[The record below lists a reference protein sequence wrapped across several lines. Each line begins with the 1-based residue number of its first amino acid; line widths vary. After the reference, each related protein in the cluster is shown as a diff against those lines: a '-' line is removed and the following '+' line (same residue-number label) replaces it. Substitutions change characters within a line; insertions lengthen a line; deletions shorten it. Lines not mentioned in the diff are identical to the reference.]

1 MRRRS
6 SRTTCSSWTRDAPLS
21 SGPWRR
27 RKETRAWG
35 CASSR
40 SPPRATDR
48 PVGRCPNLGRRKR
61 SSRLSSGVCARS
73 ARSRSNRRASKTRS
87 SRSWGDRLR
96 SRIREAL
103 YIGLFDALPLL
114 RDPMLLVVISLFS
127 FLPVIFIFVF
137 ADQRSAM
144 QSLVGAIVLT
154 FSFTGLFASQSVYFN
169 KQWFRFQ
176 DMLVASKVSPASYA
190 VGLSVSGLVVALPGV
205 AVALIL
211 LLLSGPTTAVGVL
224 LLLITSLL
232 LWIGLV
238 FVGFAIGATT
248 KNARRANSI
257 PQVLSIA
264 LGFLPPVYY
273 PLDRLPAIA
282 QPIAMLIPTT
292 HAAQLA
298 KYYFGLIT
306 IPLSQVAIGWAYLLG
321 FAALM
326 GFIASRRGAPGGPAE
341 TEH

>member
-1 MRRRS
+1 M
-6 SRTTCSSWTRDAPLS
+6 
-21 SGPWRR
+21 
-27 RKETRAWG
+27 K
-35 CASSR
+35 
-40 SPPRATDR
+40 
-48 PVGRCPNLGRRKR
+48 
-61 SSRLSSGVCARS
+61 
-73 ARSRSNRRASKTRS
+73 
-87 SRSWGDRLR
+87 

-103 YIGLFDALPLL
+103 YIGLFDSLPLL

-137 ADQRSAM
+137 ATAPGAAI
-144 QSLVGAIVLT
+144 QSLIGAIVLT

-176 DMLVASKVSPASYA
+176 DMLVASRVSPASYA

-205 AVALIL
+205 LVALAL
-211 LLLSGPTTAVGVL
+211 LVLSGPWTALGVL
-224 LLLITSLL
+224 LLLATSLL
-232 LWIGLV
+232 MWIGLV

-273 PLDRLPAIA
+273 PLSFLPGIA
-282 QPIAMLIPTT
+282 QPFAMLIPTT

-298 KYYFGLIT
+298 KYYFGLIE
-306 IPLSQVAIGWAYLLG
+306 IPSWQVALGWAYLIG

-326 GFIASRRGAPGGPAE
+326 GLIASRRAHWVDP
-341 TEH
+341 

>member
-1 MRRRS
+1 
-6 SRTTCSSWTRDAPLS
+6 L
-21 SGPWRR
+21 
-27 RKETRAWG
+27 K
-35 CASSR
+35 
-40 SPPRATDR
+40 
-48 PVGRCPNLGRRKR
+48 
-61 SSRLSSGVCARS
+61 
-73 ARSRSNRRASKTRS
+73 
-87 SRSWGDRLR
+87 

-137 ADQRSAM
+137 ATAPGAAV
-144 QSLVGAIVLT
+144 QSLVGAIILT
-154 FSFTGLFASQSVYFN
+154 FAFTGLFASQSVYFN

-176 DMLVASKVSPASYA
+176 DMLVASRVSPASYA

-205 AVALIL
+205 LVALVL
-211 LLLSGPTTAVGVL
+211 VLLSAPVPAIGVL
-224 LLLITSLL
+224 VALATALL

-273 PLDRLPAIA
+273 PLSTLDHYPVA
-282 QPIAMLIPTT
+282 QAFAMLIPTT

-298 KYYFGLIT
+298 KYYFGLID
-306 IPLSQVAIGWAYLLG
+306 IPGWQVALGWAYLLG
-321 FAALM
+321 FTALM
-326 GFIASRRGAPGGPAE
+326 GLIASRRAHWVDP
-341 TEH
+341 

>member
-1 MRRRS
+1 M
-6 SRTTCSSWTRDAPLS
+6 
-21 SGPWRR
+21 
-27 RKETRAWG
+27 K
-35 CASSR
+35 
-40 SPPRATDR
+40 
-48 PVGRCPNLGRRKR
+48 
-61 SSRLSSGVCARS
+61 
-73 ARSRSNRRASKTRS
+73 
-87 SRSWGDRLR
+87 

-137 ADQRSAM
+137 ADQKSAM

-205 AVALIL
+205 VVALVL
-211 LLLSGPTTAVGVL
+211 LLLSGPMPAAGVFL
-224 LLLITSLL
+224 LLATSLL

-248 KNARRANSI
+248 KNAWRANSI

-264 LGFLPPVYY
+264 LGFLPPV
-273 PLDRLPAIA
+273 
-282 QPIAMLIPTT
+282 
-292 HAAQLA
+292 
-298 KYYFGLIT
+298 
-306 IPLSQVAIGWAYLLG
+306 
-321 FAALM
+321 
-326 GFIASRRGAPGGPAE
+326 
-341 TEH
+341 

>member
-1 MRRRS
+1 MTSTKRKS
-6 SRTTCSSWTRDAPLS
+6 SQTTGWSWTWDAGHS
-21 SGPWRR
+21 SGRWRR
-27 RKETRAWG
+27 RRETRVLA
-35 CASSR
+35 CASSSSLR
-40 SPPRATDR
+40 QETDR
-48 PVGRCPNLGRRKR
+48 LLRSCSTPAPPKKSSR
-61 SSRLSSGVCARS
+61 SSSEACARS
-73 ARSRSNRRASKTRS
+73 ARSRSNRPASKTRS
-87 SRSWGDRLR
+87 SKSWGDRLK

-211 LLLSGPTTAVGVL
+211 LLLSGPTTAAGDL
-224 LLLITSLL
+224 LLLIASPP
-232 LWIGLV
+232 LW
-238 FVGFAIGATT
+238 VGVVSA
-248 KNARRANSI
+248 
-257 PQVLSIA
+257 
-264 LGFLPPVYY
+264 
-273 PLDRLPAIA
+273 
-282 QPIAMLIPTT
+282 
-292 HAAQLA
+292 
-298 KYYFGLIT
+298 
-306 IPLSQVAIGWAYLLG
+306 
-321 FAALM
+321 
-326 GFIASRRGAPGGPAE
+326 
-341 TEH
+341 

>member
-1 MRRRS
+1 LK
-6 SRTTCSSWTRDAPLS
+6 A
-21 SGPWRR
+21 
-27 RKETRAWG
+27 K
-35 CASSR
+35 
-40 SPPRATDR
+40 
-48 PVGRCPNLGRRKR
+48 
-61 SSRLSSGVCARS
+61 
-73 ARSRSNRRASKTRS
+73 
-87 SRSWGDRLR
+87 
-96 SRIREAL
+96 IREAL

-137 ADQRSAM
+137 ATQEGAAT
-144 QSLVGAIVLT
+144 QSLVGAIILT
-154 FSFTGLFASQSVYFN
+154 FAFTGLFASQSVYFN

-176 DMLVASKVSPASYA
+176 DMFVASKVSPASYA
-190 VGLSVSGLVVALPGV
+190 LGLSVSGLVVALPSV
-205 AVALIL
+205 LVALVL
-211 LLLSGPTTAVGVL
+211 LLLSRPASAAGVL
-224 LLLITSLL
+224 LLLATSSL

-273 PLDRLPAIA
+273 PLSVLPSYA
-282 QPIAMLIPTT
+282 QPLAMLIPTT

-306 IPLSQVAIGWAYLLG
+306 IPAWEVLVGWIYLLG

-326 GFIASRRGAPGGPAE
+326 GVIAARRAHWVDP
-341 TEH
+341 

>member
-1 MRRRS
+1 MR
-6 SRTTCSSWTRDAPLS
+6 A
-21 SGPWRR
+21 
-27 RKETRAWG
+27 K
-35 CASSR
+35 
-40 SPPRATDR
+40 
-48 PVGRCPNLGRRKR
+48 
-61 SSRLSSGVCARS
+61 
-73 ARSRSNRRASKTRS
+73 
-87 SRSWGDRLR
+87 
-96 SRIREAL
+96 IREAL

-137 ADQRSAM
+137 ADQKSAV
-144 QSLVGAIVLT
+144 QSLIGAIVLT

-176 DMLVASKVSPASYA
+176 DMFVASKVSPASYA
-190 VGLSVSGLVVALPGV
+190 VGLSVSGLVVALPSV
-205 AVALIL
+205 VVALAL
-211 LLLSGPTTAVGVL
+211 LFLSGPVNAAGLVL
-224 LLLITSLL
+224 VIATSAL

-273 PLDRLPAIA
+273 PLERLNAFPVA
-282 QPIAMLIPTT
+282 QAFAMLIPTT

-298 KYYFGLIT
+298 KYYFGLIS
-306 IPLSQVAIGWAYLLG
+306 IPDWQVWVGWAYLLA
-321 FAALM
+321 FATLM
-326 GFIASRRGAPGGPAE
+326 GIFASRRAHWVDP
-341 TEH
+341 

>member
-1 MRRRS
+1 
-6 SRTTCSSWTRDAPLS
+6 L
-21 SGPWRR
+21 
-27 RKETRAWG
+27 K
-35 CASSR
+35 
-40 SPPRATDR
+40 
-48 PVGRCPNLGRRKR
+48 
-61 SSRLSSGVCARS
+61 SRL
-73 ARSRSNRRASKTRS
+73 
-87 SRSWGDRLR
+87 
-96 SRIREAL
+96 REAL

-137 ADQRSAM
+137 ATAPGAAV
-144 QSLVGAIVLT
+144 QSLVGAIILT
-154 FSFTGLFASQSVYFN
+154 FAFTGLFASQSVYFN

-176 DMLVASKVSPASYA
+176 DMLVASRVSPASYA
-190 VGLSVSGLVVALPGV
+190 VGLSLSGLVVALPGV
-205 AVALIL
+205 LVALVL
-211 LLLSGPTTAVGVL
+211 VLLSGPAPAAGILVALATA
-224 LLLITSLL
+224 LL

-273 PLDRLPAIA
+273 PLSTLDHYPVA
-282 QPIAMLIPTT
+282 QAFAMLIPTT

-298 KYYFGLIT
+298 KYYFGLIN
-306 IPLSQVAIGWAYLLG
+306 IPGWQVALGWAYLLG

-326 GFIASRRGAPGGPAE
+326 GFLASRRAHWVDP
-341 TEH
+341 

>member
-1 MRRRS
+1 MEQVRPRSSNPDPRRRS
-6 SRTTCSSWTRDAPLS
+6 SPSSSA
-21 SGPWRR
+21 
-27 RKETRAWG
+27 
-35 CASSR
+35 AS
-40 SPPRATDR
+40 
-48 PVGRCPNLGRRKR
+48 V
-61 SSRLSSGVCARS
+61 RS
-73 ARSRSNRRASKTRS
+73 ARSRSSRRASKRRS
-87 SRSWGDRLR
+87 SRSWGGRLK

-137 ADQRSAM
+137 ADQKSAM

-205 AVALIL
+205 LVALVL
-211 LLLSGPTTAVGVL
+211 LLLSGPAPAFGILVAL
-224 LLLITSLL
+224 ATSLL

-273 PLDRLPAIA
+273 PLERLHDIPIA
-282 QPIAMLIPTT
+282 QAVAMLIPTT

-298 KYYFGLIT
+298 KYYFGLIS
-306 IPLSQVAIGWAYLLG
+306 IPAWQVWVGWIYLLG

-326 GFIASRRGAPGGPAE
+326 GFLASRRAHWVDP
-341 TEH
+341 

>member
-1 MRRRS
+1 ISSTKRKS
-6 SRTTCSSWTRDAPLS
+6 SRTTCEAWTRDERHS
-21 SGPWRR
+21 SGRWRR
-27 RKETRAWG
+27 RRETRGLA
-35 CASSR
+35 CASSSSLR
-40 SPPRATDR
+40 RETDR
-48 PVGRCPNLGRRKR
+48 LLPRGSNPAPPEKTSRSSSGARARSAKTRSKRPASKKR
-61 SSRLSSGVCARS
+61 SS
-73 ARSRSNRRASKTRS
+73 KT
-87 SRSWGDRLR
+87 WGDRLK

-137 ADQRSAM
+137 ADQKSAM

-205 AVALIL
+205 VVALVL
-211 LLLSGPTTAVGVL
+211 LLLSGPMPAAGVFLLLATSL
-224 LLLITSLL
+224 LLLI
-232 LWIGLV
+232 GLG
-238 FVGFAIGATT
+238 FVGFAIGAAT
-248 KNARRANSI
+248 KNAPGVDSI

-282 QPIAMLIPTT
+282 QPIAILLPTT

-298 KYYFGLIT
+298 KYYLHLIS
-306 IPLSQVAIGWAYLLG
+306 IPSSEVAIGWAYLLG

-326 GFIASRRGAPGGPAE
+326 GFIASRRAHWVDP
-341 TEH
+341 

>member
-1 MRRRS
+1 
-6 SRTTCSSWTRDAPLS
+6 L
-21 SGPWRR
+21 
-27 RKETRAWG
+27 K
-35 CASSR
+35 
-40 SPPRATDR
+40 
-48 PVGRCPNLGRRKR
+48 
-61 SSRLSSGVCARS
+61 
-73 ARSRSNRRASKTRS
+73 
-87 SRSWGDRLR
+87 

-137 ADQRSAM
+137 ADTKSAM

-205 AVALIL
+205 LVALVL
-211 LLLSGPTTAVGVL
+211 LLLSGPALAAGILVAL
-224 LLLITSLL
+224 ATSLL

-273 PLDRLPAIA
+273 PLSRLDAYPVA
-282 QPIAMLIPTT
+282 QAFAMLIPTT

-298 KYYFGLIT
+298 KYYFGLID
-306 IPLSQVAIGWAYLLG
+306 IPGWQVALGWAYLLG
-321 FAALM
+321 FTALM
-326 GFIASRRGAPGGPAE
+326 GLIASRRAHWVDP
-341 TEH
+341 

>member
-1 MRRRS
+1 MEQVRPRSSNPDPRRRS
-6 SRTTCSSWTRDAPLS
+6 SPSSSA
-21 SGPWRR
+21 
-27 RKETRAWG
+27 
-35 CASSR
+35 AS
-40 SPPRATDR
+40 
-48 PVGRCPNLGRRKR
+48 V
-61 SSRLSSGVCARS
+61 RS
-73 ARSRSNRRASKTRS
+73 ARSRSSRRASKRRS
-87 SRSWGDRLR
+87 SRSWGDRLK

-137 ADQRSAM
+137 ADQKSAM
-144 QSLVGAIVLT
+144 QSLIGAIVLT

-169 KQWFRFQ
+169 TQWVRFQ
-176 DMLVASKVSPASYA
+176 DMFVASKVSPASYA
-190 VGLSVSGLVVALPGV
+190 LGLSVSGLVVALPGV
-205 AVALIL
+205 LVALVL
-211 LLLSGPTTAVGVL
+211 LLLSKSATAAGVL
-224 LLLITSLL
+224 LLLGTSVL

-273 PLDRLPAIA
+273 PLERLHDIPIA
-282 QPIAMLIPTT
+282 QGLAMLIPTT

-298 KYYFGLIT
+298 KYYFGLIS
-306 IPLSQVAIGWAYLLG
+306 IPAWQVWVGWIYLLS

-326 GFIASRRGAPGGPAE
+326 GFLASRRAHWVDP
-341 TEH
+341 

>member
-1 MRRRS
+1 
-6 SRTTCSSWTRDAPLS
+6 L
-21 SGPWRR
+21 
-27 RKETRAWG
+27 K
-35 CASSR
+35 
-40 SPPRATDR
+40 
-48 PVGRCPNLGRRKR
+48 
-61 SSRLSSGVCARS
+61 
-73 ARSRSNRRASKTRS
+73 
-87 SRSWGDRLR
+87 

-137 ADQRSAM
+137 ATAPGAAV
-144 QSLVGAIVLT
+144 QSLVGAIILT
-154 FSFTGLFASQSVYFN
+154 FAFTGLFASQSVYFN

-176 DMLVASKVSPASYA
+176 DMLVASRVSPASYA

-205 AVALIL
+205 LVALVL
-211 LLLSGPTTAVGVL
+211 VLLSAPVPAIGVL
-224 LLLITSLL
+224 VALATALL

-273 PLDRLPAIA
+273 PLSTLDRYPVA
-282 QPIAMLIPTT
+282 QAFAMLIPTT

-298 KYYFGLIT
+298 KYYFGLID
-306 IPLSQVAIGWAYLLG
+306 IPVWQVALGWAYLLG
-321 FAALM
+321 FTALM
-326 GFIASRRGAPGGPAE
+326 GLIASRRAHWVDP
-341 TEH
+341 

>member
-1 MRRRS
+1 
-6 SRTTCSSWTRDAPLS
+6 
-21 SGPWRR
+21 
-27 RKETRAWG
+27 
-35 CASSR
+35 
-40 SPPRATDR
+40 
-48 PVGRCPNLGRRKR
+48 
-61 SSRLSSGVCARS
+61 
-73 ARSRSNRRASKTRS
+73 
-87 SRSWGDRLR
+87 
-96 SRIREAL
+96 
-103 YIGLFDALPLL
+103 
-114 RDPMLLVVISLFS
+114 MLLVVISLFS

-137 ADQRSAM
+137 ATAPGAAI
-144 QSLVGAIVLT
+144 QSLIGAIVLT

-205 AVALIL
+205 LVALAL
-211 LLLSGPTTAVGVL
+211 LLLSGPWTAVGVL
-224 LLLITSLL
+224 LLLATSLL
-232 LWIGLV
+232 MWIGLV

-273 PLDRLPAIA
+273 PLSVLPAIA
-282 QPIAMLIPTT
+282 QPFAMLIPTT

-298 KYYFGLIT
+298 KYYFGLIV
-306 IPLSQVAIGWAYLLG
+306 IPPWEVAFGWAYLLG

-326 GFIASRRGAPGGPAE
+326 GLLASRRAHWVDP
-341 TEH
+341 

>member
-1 MRRRS
+1 
-6 SRTTCSSWTRDAPLS
+6 
-21 SGPWRR
+21 
-27 RKETRAWG
+27 
-35 CASSR
+35 
-40 SPPRATDR
+40 
-48 PVGRCPNLGRRKR
+48 
-61 SSRLSSGVCARS
+61 
-73 ARSRSNRRASKTRS
+73 
-87 SRSWGDRLR
+87 
-96 SRIREAL
+96 
-103 YIGLFDALPLL
+103 
-114 RDPMLLVVISLFS
+114 MLLVVISLFS

-137 ADQRSAM
+137 ADPRSAM

-211 LLLSGPTTAVGVL
+211 LLLSWPTTAAGGL

-264 LGFLPPVYY
+264 LGVLPPGDH
-273 PLDRLPAIA
+273 PPHPLPAVS
-282 QPIAMLIPTT
+282 PPVAMPLPPT
-292 HAAQLA
+292 
-298 KYYFGLIT
+298 
-306 IPLSQVAIGWAYLLG
+306 PP
-321 FAALM
+321 
-326 GFIASRRGAPGGPAE
+326 AP
-341 TEH
+341 

>member
-1 MRRRS
+1 MDRRRRRYS
-6 SRTTCSSWTRDAPLS
+6 NLD
-21 SGPWRR
+21 RR
-27 RKETRAWG
+27 R
-35 CASSR
+35 
-40 SPPRATDR
+40 
-48 PVGRCPNLGRRKR
+48 R
-61 SSRLSSGVCARS
+61 SSRLSSGACARS

-154 FSFTGLFASQSVYFN
+154 FSFTGLFAWQSVYFN

-205 AVALIL
+205 AVALVL
-211 LLLSGPTTAVGVL
+211 LLLSGPTTAAGGPFP
-224 LLLITSLL
+224 LLISLL
-232 LWIGLV
+232 PLIRMV
-238 FVGFAIGATT
+238 FVGFSIWAAA
-248 KNARRANSI
+248 KNARRANSL
-257 PQVLSIA
+257 PQVLRIA
-264 LGFLPPVYY
+264 LGVLPPVYY
-273 PLDRLPAIA
+273 PLDRLPAVA
-282 QPIAMLIPTT
+282 QPLAISTPPT
-292 HAAQLA
+292 HSAPLA
-298 KYYFGLIT
+298 KYYFGLI
-306 IPLSQVAIGWAYLLG
+306 A
-321 FAALM
+321 
-326 GFIASRRGAPGGPAE
+326 
-341 TEH
+341 

>member
-1 MRRRS
+1 
-6 SRTTCSSWTRDAPLS
+6 L
-21 SGPWRR
+21 
-27 RKETRAWG
+27 K
-35 CASSR
+35 
-40 SPPRATDR
+40 
-48 PVGRCPNLGRRKR
+48 
-61 SSRLSSGVCARS
+61 
-73 ARSRSNRRASKTRS
+73 
-87 SRSWGDRLR
+87 

-127 FLPVIFIFVF
+127 FLPVIFIFAF
-137 ADQRSAM
+137 ADTKSTI
-144 QSLVGAIVLT
+144 QSLIGAIVLT

-176 DMLVASKVSPASYA
+176 DMLVASRVSPASYA
-190 VGLSVSGLVVALPGV
+190 VGLSVSGLVIALPGV
-205 AVALIL
+205 LVALVLLVLAGPATAAGIL
-211 LLLSGPTTAVGVL
+211 LLLVTAVL
-224 LLLITSLL
+224 M
-232 LWIGLV
+232 WIGLV

-273 PLDRLPAIA
+273 PLSRLDGFPIA
-282 QPIAMLIPTT
+282 KALAMLIPTT

-298 KYYFGLIT
+298 KYYFGVIT
-306 IPLSQVAIGWAYLLG
+306 IPASEVLIGWVYLLG

-326 GFIASRRGAPGGPAE
+326 GFLASRRAHWVDP
-341 TEH
+341 

>member
-1 MRRRS
+1 
-6 SRTTCSSWTRDAPLS
+6 L
-21 SGPWRR
+21 
-27 RKETRAWG
+27 K
-35 CASSR
+35 
-40 SPPRATDR
+40 
-48 PVGRCPNLGRRKR
+48 
-61 SSRLSSGVCARS
+61 
-73 ARSRSNRRASKTRS
+73 
-87 SRSWGDRLR
+87 

-137 ADQRSAM
+137 ADQKSAT

-205 AVALIL
+205 VVALVL
-211 LLLSGPTTAVGVL
+211 LLLSGPMPAAGVFL
-224 LLLITSLL
+224 LLATSLL

-298 KYYFGLIT
+298 KYYLGLIPIT
-306 IPLSQVAIGWAYLLG
+306 PSEVAIGWAYLLG

-326 GFIASRRGAPGGPAE
+326 GFIASRRAHWVDP
-341 TEH
+341 